1 MKAIDFTV
9 SEHNSVSIVFIFYQ
23 WKLIMCSKGA
33 NRDYRYPVG
42 AFFVFMDRYD
52 MPAVYLFRKYKEG
65 SCGQNRFC
73 TQQERSTQ
81 YE

>member
-23 WKLIMCSKGA
+23 FKMIMYSKGA
-33 NRDYRYPVG
+33 DRDYRYPVS
-42 AFFVFMDRYD
+42 VFLHLWTDIK
-52 MPAVYLFRKYKEG
+52 PSVYLFQGCNDG
-65 SCGQNRFC
+65 SCGQDRFC
-73 TQQERSTQ
+73 TQYERSMQ

>member
-23 WKLIMCSKGA
+23 LQLSMYSKGA

-42 AFFVFMDRYD
+42 AFFVFTDRYD
-52 MPAVYLFRKYKEG
+52 MPTSYLFRKCKDRFMWAEPFLYATGKEH
-65 SCGQNRFC
+65 
-73 TQQERSTQ
+73 TI
-81 YE
+81 

>member
-23 WKLIMCSKGA
+23 LKLIMCSKGA

-42 AFFVFMDRYD
+42 GFFVFMDR
-52 MPAVYLFRKYKEG
+52 
-65 SCGQNRFC
+65 
-73 TQQERSTQ
+73 
-81 YE
+81 

>member
-42 AFFVFMDRYD
+42 AFLYLWTD
-52 MPAVYLFRKYKEG
+52 MTCPLYICSENAKTVHVGRT
-65 SCGQNRFC
+65 RFLKN
-73 TQQERSTQ
+73 SGFKS
-81 YE
+81 